1 MILYQFG
8 AEWCNPCK
16 VQREILINNPIEG
29 ADYVFVDCD
38 ADENEEL
45 VEKYGI
51 VDLPTLLL
59 MDKDK
64 VLKRW
69 VGLTRRDEIQ
79 KVVYSYFIRIKAD
92 DDK

>member
-1 MILYQFG
+1 MKLTLYQFG

-16 VQREILINNPIEG
+16 VQREVLTNNPIEG

-45 VEKYGI
+45 VDKYEI

-59 MDKDK
+59 IDKDK

-69 VGLTRRDEIQ
+69 VGLTQRDEIQ
-79 KVVYSYFIRIKAD
+79 KVVYSYFPAFNK
-92 DDK
+92 DK

>member
-1 MILYQFG
+1 MKLTLYQFG

-16 VQREILINNPIEG
+16 VQREVLTNNPIEG

-45 VEKYGI
+45 VDKYEI

-69 VGLTRRDEIQ
+69 VGLTQRDEIQ
-79 KVVYSYFIRIKAD
+79 KVVYSYFPAFNK
-92 DDK
+92 DK

>member
-16 VQREILINNPIEG
+16 VQREVLTNNPIEG

-38 ADENEEL
+38 EDENEEL
-45 VEKYGI
+45 VDKYGI

-64 VLKRW
+64 VLTSSRNSPSSSF
-69 VGLTRRDEIQ
+69 Q
-79 KVVYSYFIRIKAD
+79 KMIRLL
-92 DDK
+92 